1 MKRNICIPIGAA
13 LLFGFSMLACKKS
26 LDITDPVVNNNNN
39 NSPKDTTVTNP
50 PIMAQDTTVPYPQH
64 ISTRCLGAPSYGD
77 SIIFVQPASGDFI
90 VKPVNKPDSGYY
102 FSWPVGMV
110 IDKNT
115 GAINLSKSESGL
127 RYSIGW
133 VRKGT
138 TDTCVQSLILA
149 GASYMDSIYVLNDD
163 ERYAKPYFNADP
175 NNAGVCSGSGVSGGS
190 PCTFDVNGQA
200 AAKKVIVDHNNG
212 VIDLKNSVNQ
222 GLFGLLPY
230 NGQTVT
236 ATMQYKLS
244 DNSNMALQQITV
256 NFVYYNKRSDI
267 PADLM
272 AVVTDKL
279 NKITNEVLMINLF
292 PSADK
297 QINKGNPR
305 PPIIIVTRYAF

>member
-1 MKRNICIPIGAA
+1 MKRNICIPIAAA
-13 LLFGFSMLACKKS
+13 LLLVFGMLACKKS
-26 LDITDPVVNNNNN
+26 MDTADPVVNNNNN
-39 NSPKDTTVTNP
+39 TPKDTIVTTP
-50 PIMAQDTTVPYPQH
+50 PAVVQDTTVPYPQH
-64 ISTRCLGAPSYGD
+64 ISARCSGAPSYGD
-77 SIIFVQPASGDFI
+77 SIIFVQPANGDYFAR
-90 VKPVNKPDSGYY
+90 PVNKPDSGYY
-102 FSWPVGMV
+102 FAWPVGMV

-127 RYSIGW
+127 RYNIGW
-133 VRKGT
+133 VKKGT
-138 TDTCVQSLILA
+138 TDTCIQSLILA
-149 GASYMDSIYVLNDD
+149 GASYMDSIFVLNDD

-200 AAKKVIVDHNNG
+200 AAKHVIVDHNNG
-212 VIDLKNSVNQ
+212 IIDLKNSVNQ

-236 ATMQYKLS
+236 ATMQYKLN

-256 NFVYYNKRSDI
+256 NFVYYNRRSDI
-267 PADLM
+267 PADLL
-272 AVVTDKL
+272 AAVTDKL
-279 NKITNEVLMINLF
+279 NKITNEILLINLL

-297 QINKGNPR
+297 QTNKGNPR